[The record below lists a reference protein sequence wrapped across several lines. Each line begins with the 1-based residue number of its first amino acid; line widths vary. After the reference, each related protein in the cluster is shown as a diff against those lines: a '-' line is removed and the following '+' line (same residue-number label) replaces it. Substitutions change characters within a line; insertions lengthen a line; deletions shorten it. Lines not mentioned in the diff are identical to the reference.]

1 MARLRV
7 SFKLR
12 GEVVAAMGR
21 EPRKSR
27 GLERPRKVLVVGF
40 RGRDMA

>member
-1 MARLRV
+1 M

-21 EPRKSR
+21 ELRKSR